1 MTDKP
6 SVSRPI
12 TAVLQRLLGAVILIA
27 AAALLVPLLLDGQGL
42 RQASEKPEIPA
53 EPAFDVRM
61 GDSGEPEVRLLDVKG
76 EVERELAPLAG
87 GETVPGNA
95 DTVAEASV
103 PAETQSD
110 GIAMQDGLPLDPPP
124 KQAPAI
130 TPPVKAQGNPSVAM
144 AKALTAKVV
153 SPPATTD
160 TQKGNEQ
167 TALSDAWMLQLGAFK
182 DKANAQKSV
191 ALLQSKGFRA
201 TLNHRTPGVVK
212 VQVGPEIRR
221 DRAEALRQRVLSS
234 TGMAGVLVR
243 FQP

>member
-42 RQASEKPEIPA
+42 RQTTEKPEIPA
-53 EPAFDVRM
+53 EPAFDVRL
-61 GDSGEPEVRLLDVKG
+61 GDSGQPEVRLLDVKG
-76 EVERELAPLAG
+76 EVERDLAPLVESESASAEDG
-87 GETVPGNA
+87 AIPEAVVPTEVVSSG
-95 DTVAEASV
+95 VAIE
-103 PAETQSD
+103 
-110 GIAMQDGLPLDPPP
+110 DGLPLEPQQKAVPATSALTP
-124 KQAPAI
+124 QAVPSVPAAKAPA
-130 TPPVKAQGNPSVAM
+130 
-144 AKALTAKVV
+144 AKVV
-153 SPPATTD
+153 SPPAVSDVKKTA
-160 TQKGNEQ
+160 EQ
-167 TALSDAWMLQLGAFK
+167 TALSEAWMLQLGAFK
-182 DKANAQKSV
+182 DKANAQKTV

-201 TLNHRTPGVVK
+201 TLNNRTPGVVK